1 MATLD
6 DKLMGEKLH
15 YYCSSSSES
24 EGEDEDGEKLT
35 APAEPAAPN
44 GSCQWDGTS
53 CNVTRHFIKIQKQLF
68 NIFLFQTGPKGVLK
82 DYQRFKQL
90 EHEKREEQKEELA
103 KLARKFSITCRTNV
117 RFTNRILFSKKSLF
131 VLLTNSTG

>member
-53 CNVTRHFIKIQKQLF
+53 CNVKRHFIKIKKQLF

-117 RFTNRILFSKKSLF
+117 RFTNRIYFKEITI
-131 VLLTNSTG
+131 VLITHSTG

>member
-24 EGEDEDGEKLT
+24 EGEDEDGEKFT

-44 GSCQWDGTS
+44 GNCQWDGTS
-53 CNVTRHFIKIQKQLF
+53 CNVTRHFIKIRMQLF
-68 NIFLFQTGPKGVLK
+68 INIFHFQTGPKGVIK
-82 DYQRFKQL
+82 DYQCFKQL
-90 EHEKREEQKEELA
+90 ESEKREEQKEELA
-103 KLARKFSITCRTNV
+103 KLAKKFSITCRTNV
-117 RFTNRILFSKKSLF
+117 RFKNRISFPKKSL
-131 VLLTNSTG
+131 LC